1 MPASLAIT
9 MKLATWNVN
18 SLAVRL
24 PQVLDWLAAQ
34 QPDVLVLQETK
45 LTDDKFPHAEFEG
58 AGWHCAWFGQ
68 KTYNGV
74 ALLSR
79 SAAADVVRNIPGFA
93 DDQARVIAGTV
104 GALRVIG
111 AYMPNGQ
118 APGSDKF
125 AYKMGWLDALR
136 AWLAI
141 ELRTH
146 SQLVLMGDFNIAP
159 EDRDVHDPVAWAGQI
174 HCTDEERAHFRGLLD
189 LGLVD
194 AFRLFEQA
202 PRTWSWWD
210 YRNLAFRKN
219 QGLRIDHILISQPLV
234 SGVTACSID
243 KQPRRN
249 ERPSDHAPVVI
260 HWSPGAPAQPEASST

>member
-1 MPASLAIT
+1 MR
-9 MKLATWNVN
+9 LATWNVN

-24 PQVLDWLAAQ
+24 PQLLDWLAAN
-34 QPDVLVLQETK
+34 PVDVLVLQETK
-45 LTDDKFPHAEFEG
+45 LTDDKFPTLEIG
-58 AGWHCAWFGQ
+58 AAGYQVQWFGQ

-79 SAAADVVRNIPGFA
+79 VPAQDVVKNIPGFA
-93 DDQARVIAGTV
+93 DEQARVIAATINGVRCV
-104 GALRVIG
+104 GA
-111 AYMPNGQ
+111 YFPNGQ

-136 AWLAI
+136 DWLRA
-141 ELRTH
+141 ELRQH
-146 SQLVLMGDFNIAP
+146 PQLVLMGDFNIAP

-174 HCTDEERAHFRGLLD
+174 HCTDEERAHFRGLQA

-202 PRTWSWWD
+202 PKSWSWWD

-219 QGLRIDHILISQPLV
+219 QGLRIDHILV
-234 SGVTACSID
+234 SEALKSAVTACSID
-243 KQPRRN
+243 KLPRKN
-249 ERPSDHAPVVI
+249 ERPSDHAPVLV
-260 HWSPGAPAQPEASST
+260 ELKL